1 MPACTHSHAH
11 AYNVSTLLC
20 YFSNSEGC
28 GRKLCKNSLQDASLF
43 VPIILYPYLSPPS
56 FPSIVQ
62 GGTSGLVNM
71 FIHVHTHSPFSNIL
85 RPGCCRG
92 LDNVRIYSRVL
103 SFVPHEQVLN
113 IPYWSWITLSNCII
127 LRRSGHCFCY

>member
-1 MPACTHSHAH
+1 MFSCSFCQLLNFTSPSNIFKLIMCAYTHAHTHAHAH
-11 AYNVSTLLC
+11 AYNVSTLLY

-85 RPGCCRG
+85 RPECCRG
-92 LDNVRIYSRVL
+92 LDNVRIYSRYNR
-103 SFVPHEQVLN
+103 F
-113 IPYWSWITLSNCII
+113 
-127 LRRSGHCFCY
+127 